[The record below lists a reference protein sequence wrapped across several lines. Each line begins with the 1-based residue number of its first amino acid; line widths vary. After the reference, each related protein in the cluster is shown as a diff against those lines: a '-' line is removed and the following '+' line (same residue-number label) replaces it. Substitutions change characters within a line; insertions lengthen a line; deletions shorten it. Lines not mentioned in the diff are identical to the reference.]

1 MFFRIIFFGG
11 IRSPWEGFHH
21 SPPSPAGI
29 GNAARLDEITVDPGL
44 VPLAFAADALKHG
57 AQILEECQVKT
68 GLLDVGGEC
77 DQLFFF
83 GEKMRVAFR

>member
-68 GLLDVGGEC
+68 GLLDVGGNVIS
-77 DQLFFF
+77 FFF
-83 GEKMRVAFR
+83 SEKK